1 MTQFVVL
8 YKEVSVQQKGCPMGK
23 QLRIDIRDLK
33 LKKLVTRL
41 LNGEVVELH
50 VHKRGSWRHKAITL
64 AVTDAPARLGI
75 THQSYPVTIGRKH
88 RPGRLEVCMD
98 HGWAYLTYDA

>member
-1 MTQFVVL
+1 
-8 YKEVSVQQKGCPMGK
+8 MGK
-23 QLRIDIRDLK
+23 QLRIDTHGLK

-41 LNGEVVELH
+41 LSGEVVRLR
-50 VHKRGSWRHKAITL
+50 VHERNSWRHKAITL

-75 THQSYPVTIGRKH
+75 THQSYPVTIGRKQ